1 MKIQEKDH
9 GVMSGSSQDDDDE
22 KEEVERK
29 IWALQRIVPGGE
41 SLEVD
46 KLFEETAGYI
56 LALQCQIK
64 TMRVFASFLEGMEK
78 EKSKLGADEETIA
91 NGIEGENDD
100 QTGESFYDVDERENE
115 AKLKQ
120 KIEVLEKEKFL
131 LANENGKIKNQMRQ
145 LTVEIDSLR
154 SGELEL
160 KLRLEA
166 VGKEMEQSDE
176 SKRALDSI
184 ANRAVQLETEVSRLQ
199 HDLITSMSEGEE
211 ANAAISE
218 LKSILGEKEVK
229 LEELKQEKVETEKKV
244 RELERKIA
252 VLEVK
257 EIEERSRRV
266 RIEEEMREKLAEKE
280 KETFQYKNKFLEL
293 ENEVAKKEGWE
304 DKLKVSEEKVRDMEE
319 KMAKLQKDAEEARK
333 VVGGLKKRTVDA

>member
-1 MKIQEKDH
+1 M
-9 GVMSGSSQDDDDE
+9 
-22 KEEVERK
+22 
-29 IWALQRIVPGGE
+29 
-41 SLEVD
+41 
-46 KLFEETAGYI
+46 
-56 LALQCQIK
+56 
-64 TMRVFASFLEGMEK
+64 
-78 EKSKLGADEETIA
+78 ADEETIA

-244 RELERKIA
+244 REFERKIA

-333 VVGGLKKRTVDA
+333 VVGGLKKRTVDAINGIRVDSLDNESKGLKMQWPVLAVGSTGAIAVAAAVVYVCYARRA